1 MVSTCYTCLTYH
13 YNVIYLNQYE
23 IIKDMI
29 TVYLLV
35 DVFSA
40 AKQIE
45 FEILYMIYYI
55 IVIII
60 FDRQII
66 HSV

>member
-1 MVSTCYTCLTYH
+1 
-13 YNVIYLNQYE
+13 
-23 IIKDMI
+23 MI